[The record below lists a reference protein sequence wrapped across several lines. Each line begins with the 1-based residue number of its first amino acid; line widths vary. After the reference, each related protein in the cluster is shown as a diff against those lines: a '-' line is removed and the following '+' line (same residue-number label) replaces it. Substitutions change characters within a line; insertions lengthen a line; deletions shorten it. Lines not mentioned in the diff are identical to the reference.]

1 MWERESE
8 FGGEIYLYSIY
19 YMQLAML
26 YVFLASIQLG
36 AGVTVKSIEKLNQR
50 KKISETLNADAILSN

>member
-1 MWERESE
+1 
-8 FGGEIYLYSIY
+8 
-19 YMQLAML
+19 MQLAML